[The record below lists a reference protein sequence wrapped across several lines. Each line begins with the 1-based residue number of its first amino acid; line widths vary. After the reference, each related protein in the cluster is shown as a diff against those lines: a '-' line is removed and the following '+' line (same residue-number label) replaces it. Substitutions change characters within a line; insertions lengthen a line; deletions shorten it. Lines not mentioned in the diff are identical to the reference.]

1 LRSQTGSRKRSDIL
15 DENPNPHP
23 KRGHEAVELM
33 CNKTIPVKDETKE
46 RLLLYKNSD
55 LRNTMTYDEAL
66 NKILDE
72 MGVPAADEI
81 DDYYRDLS
89 AKISG

>member
-1 LRSQTGSRKRSDIL
+1 MWSAYSTSLHGQ
-15 DENPNPHP
+15 PF
-23 KRGHEAVELM
+23 A
-33 CNKTIPVKDETKE
+33 IPVKDETKE